1 MLPFTIVTLTTGLI
15 LIVMSVIAIRFPPK
29 KINST
34 YGYRTKASM
43 RNQQTWEEAN
53 RYSSKL
59 MLLCGAILAVTGLL
73 SFFMS
78 SLNQTSTITGTI
90 LTLLCS
96 LLPIPLTERHLKK
109 LFDKEGKRK
118 TE

>member
-15 LIVMSVIAIRFPPK
+15 LFIISLITIRFPPK

-34 YGYRTKASM
+34 YGSRTKASM

-59 MLLCGAILAVTGLL
+59 MLLCGGILTAIGLL
-73 SFFMS
+73 SFFIS
-78 SLNQTSTITGTI
+78 FLSQANIVAGI
-90 LTLLCS
+90 VLTLLFS
-96 LLPIPLTERHLKK
+96 LMPIPLTER
-109 LFDKEGKRK
+109 R
-118 TE
+118 

>member
-1 MLPFTIVTLTTGLI
+1 MFPFTIVTGVTGCT
-15 LIVMSVIAIRFPPK
+15 LIVMSMITLFYPPK

-43 RNQQTWEEAN
+43 RNPQTWEEAN

-59 MLLCGAILAVTGLL
+59 MLLCGGILTATALL
-73 SFFMS
+73 SFFIP
-78 SLNQTSTITGTI
+78 SLSQTGIITGII
-90 LTLLCS
+90 LTFLFS

-109 LFDKEGKRK
+109 LFDKAGNRK

>member
-1 MLPFTIVTLTTGLI
+1 MSSFTIITFVTGCTLV
-15 LIVMSVIAIRFPPK
+15 VMSIITLFYTPK
-29 KINST
+29 KINSS

-59 MLLCGAILAVTGLL
+59 MLFCGLALLIIGLL
-73 SFFMS
+73 SFFVS
-78 SLNQTSTITGTI
+78 FLSQTGIIAGTI
-90 LTLLCS
+90 LTFLFT
-96 LLPIPLTERHLKK
+96 LLPIPLTERHLRK
-109 LFDKEGKRK
+109 LFDKDGNRK

>member
-15 LIVMSVIAIRFPPK
+15 LFIISLITIRFPPK

-59 MLLCGAILAVTGLL
+59 MLLCGGILTAIGLL
-73 SFFMS
+73 SFFIS
-78 SLNQTSTITGTI
+78 FLSQANIVAGI
-90 LTLLCS
+90 VLTLLFS
-96 LLPIPLTERHLKK
+96 LMPIPLTER
-109 LFDKEGKRK
+109 R
-118 TE
+118 

>member
-1 MLPFTIVTLTTGLI
+1 MSPFTIITFVTGCT
-15 LIVMSVIAIRFPPK
+15 LIVMSAITLFYPPK
-29 KINST
+29 KINAG

-59 MLLCGAILAVTGLL
+59 MLFCGIALVITGVL
-73 SFFMS
+73 SFFVS
-78 SLNQTSTITGTI
+78 SLSQTGIITGTI
-90 LTLLCS
+90 LTFLFT
-96 LLPIPLTERHLKK
+96 LLPVPLTERHLKK
-109 LFDKEGKRK
+109 LFDKEGNRK